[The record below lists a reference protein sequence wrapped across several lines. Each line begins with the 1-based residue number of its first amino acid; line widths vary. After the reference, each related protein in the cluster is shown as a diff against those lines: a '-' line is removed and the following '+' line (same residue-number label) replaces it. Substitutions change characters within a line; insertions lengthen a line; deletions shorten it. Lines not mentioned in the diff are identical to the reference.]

1 MIAEYDT
8 SNPDANARVP
18 SPVKSRFN
26 FGLNYHLSDTFQIGL
41 AYERGTNYRLSFS
54 LRGDFIEDTIPKPP
68 PKNIVSLN
76 QEQKNKISNDPG
88 IFYRSLNKS
97 LRDEGIYIQSAS
109 LSEEEVSVAVA
120 STRLRNIPRLAGR
133 STAIIS
139 ALAPDSVNRVNV
151 HIMNGDLETATL
163 NLNLEKFKAAK
174 AFKGSATEVLKR
186 SGFDS
191 NSNKELI
198 YNSKFNPTVN
208 FPEFS
213 WNMSPALKH
222 QIGGPEGVL
231 SGSIVLEDRY
241 LNQI

>member
-1 MIAEYDT
+1 MEIGSQVPRPLFGGIEYNLRKYKLKLIAEYDT
-8 SNPDANARVP
+8 SNPDTNVRVL

-54 LRGDFIEDTIPKPP
+54 LRGDFLEDTISKPS

-120 STRLRNIPRLAGR
+120 STRLRNIPRMAGR

-139 ALAPDSVNRVNV
+139 ALAPDSVNTVNV

-163 NLNLEKFKAAK
+163 NLNLEKFRAAK
-174 AFKGSATEVLKR
+174 AFKGSARR
-186 SGFDS
+186 SS
-191 NSNKELI
+191 
-198 YNSKFNPTVN
+198 
-208 FPEFS
+208 
-213 WNMSPALKH
+213 
-222 QIGGPEGVL
+222 
-231 SGSIVLEDRY
+231 
-241 LNQI
+241 